1 MQKIGFGV
9 KGLIRRGNK
18 FLVLVEE
25 NGRWDLP
32 GGRVEDWEQ
41 MTDGLHR
48 EIKEETELIAEI
60 VEPIS
65 SWSFEKNSNLLVT
78 GKTFLCKWIGGKVRL
93 SGEHIGYFWSVLG
106 NRHAILE
113 KIYSDMIY
121 RRKGECYGF

>member
-1 MQKIGFGV
+1 MQRSGFGV
-9 KGLIRRGNK
+9 KGLITIGDR
-18 FLVLVEE
+18 FLVLVKK
-25 NGRWDLP
+25 NGELDLP
-32 GGRVEDWEQ
+32 GGRVEDGES
-41 MTDGLHR
+41 MTHGLLR
-48 EIKEETELIAEI
+48 EFKEETGLIAEI

-65 SWSFEKNSNLLVT
+65 SWSFEKNSSLFVT
-78 GKTFLCKWIGGKVRL
+78 GKTFLCNWIGGKVRL